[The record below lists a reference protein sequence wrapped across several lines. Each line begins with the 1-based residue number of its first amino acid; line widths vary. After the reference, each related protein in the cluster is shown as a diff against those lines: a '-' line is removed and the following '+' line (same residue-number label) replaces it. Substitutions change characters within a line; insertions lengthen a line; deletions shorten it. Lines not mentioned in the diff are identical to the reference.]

1 MPEGALATEGME
13 EFPLVRDF
21 AIIMAVA
28 GGVVVLFRK
37 LNQPPIL
44 GYLLAGLIIGPF
56 TLPDPPIKDVESIRL
71 LGDLGLVLLL
81 FALGMEFGWRRIR
94 QVGLSVLL
102 IGSVEIFGMISL
114 GYGVGKALGWTSQE
128 AFFLGAA
135 LSISSSTILVKVL
148 RDSGRLA
155 TASGRLIVGILVVE
169 DFAAVI
175 LLTLLSGVAST
186 GTTGVEDVGR
196 LVMKLAIFA
205 VAALALGAVFVPRI
219 IRFVSQFNS
228 RETMLLATLALC
240 FSLALVGQSLG
251 VSAAAG
257 AFLIGAVVGDTEESE
272 YVTGIMEPVRDMFG
286 AVFFVSIGM
295 LIDVH
300 LIKDHLVSAAVVSL
314 VFIAGKVLA
323 NTVAAFVAGQPGR
336 TPVQV
341 GMGMPQSG
349 EFSLAMMKVGVEQQ
363 AIGAFMYQ
371 MFAGVTAITS
381 LFYPYI
387 SRSSDRVG
395 DLLERRSPA
404 FLRRSV
410 TSVSVGFQTFR
421 SGVNFDNEFARRIR
435 RAAFPV
441 GINLLIIVVILA
453 TGSFLAGFA
462 PKIADAVG
470 APHSIMG
477 PVIGFGALMLC
488 VPAVVALWR
497 SLRRVADEVTSE
509 LILRN
514 RLFRNWVRE
523 SLRNLVR
530 DALLLFF
537 VVLVALWSLPLIS
550 ELLSLGSLAAP
561 VPLVVLVV
569 LAIVAVRTLTDMHR
583 QLVNIFNRTFL
594 GGPVEL
600 SSFANGAPVGQVP
613 TAQTARVGT
622 AAAEDPAEDSAV
634 GPAAH
639 TRNLDASARG
649 RRFWQPR
656 TWPRPRSR
664 TAMVALFSSCALLLL
679 ALGWT
684 MGYWLSSW
692 SEWWFL
698 AD

>member
-1 MPEGALATEGME
+1 MLESILATEGAQ
-13 EFPLVRDF
+13 EFALVRDF

-44 GYLLAGLIIGPF
+44 GYLLAGLLIGPF
-56 TLPDPPIKDVESIRL
+56 TLPEPPIKDVGSIRL
-71 LGDLGLVLLL
+71 LADLGLVLLL

-102 IGSVEIFGMISL
+102 IGSLEIIAMISL
-114 GYGVGKALGWTSQE
+114 GYGLGKALGWTSQE
-128 AFFLGAA
+128 AFFLGSA
-135 LSISSSTILVKVL
+135 LSISSSAILVKVL
-148 RDSGRLA
+148 RDSGRLM
-155 TASGRLIVGILVVE
+155 TSSGRLIVGILVVE

-186 GTTGVEDVGR
+186 GTAGVEDLGR
-196 LVMKLAIFA
+196 LVMKLAIFGI
-205 VAALALGAVFVPRI
+205 AALSLGAVFVPRI
-219 IRFVSQFNS
+219 IRFVSKFNS

-251 VSAAAG
+251 MSAAAG
-257 AFLIGAVVGDTEESE
+257 AFLIGTVVGDTEESE

-314 VFIAGKVLA
+314 VFIAGKVLV
-323 NTVAAFVAGQPGR
+323 NTMGTFVAGQPGR

-371 MFAGVTAITS
+371 VFAGVTAITS
-381 LFYPYI
+381 LVYPYI
-387 SRSSDRVG
+387 SRSSDRAA
-395 DLLERRSPA
+395 DLLERRSPT

-410 TSVSVGFQTFR
+410 VSLSAGFQTFR
-421 SGVNFDNEFARRIR
+421 SGVNFDSEFAHRIR
-435 RAAFPV
+435 RAALPV
-441 GINLLIIVVILA
+441 AIDLLIIVVILA

-462 PKIADAVG
+462 PKIAEAIG
-470 APHSIMG
+470 APQGIMG
-477 PVIGFGALMLC
+477 TVIGFGTLMLC

-497 SLRRVADEVTSE
+497 SLRKVADEVTSH

-514 RLFRNWVRE
+514 RLFRTWVQE
-523 SLRNLVR
+523 SLRNVVR
-530 DALLLFF
+530 DALLLIF
-537 VVLVALWSLPLIS
+537 VIVVTLWSLPLIF

-561 VPLVVLVV
+561 IPLIVLAV
-569 LAIVAVRTLTDMHR
+569 LAIVAIRTLTDMHR
-583 QLVNIFNRTFL
+583 QLVNTFNRTFL
-594 GGPVEL
+594 GAPSEL
-600 SSFANGAPVGQVP
+600 SSLASEEGVGEAVTDQVTQAGTVVAVSPPVDSV
-613 TAQTARVGT
+613 VGL
-622 AAAEDPAEDSAV
+622 AEGTPGSRGLV
-634 GPAAH
+634 
-639 TRNLDASARG
+639 RG
-649 RRFWQPR
+649 RSFLQPR
-656 TWPRPRSR
+656 TWLRPRSR
-664 TAMVALFSSCALLLL
+664 TAIAALFSSCAVVLL

-684 MGYWLSSW
+684 LGYWLSSW